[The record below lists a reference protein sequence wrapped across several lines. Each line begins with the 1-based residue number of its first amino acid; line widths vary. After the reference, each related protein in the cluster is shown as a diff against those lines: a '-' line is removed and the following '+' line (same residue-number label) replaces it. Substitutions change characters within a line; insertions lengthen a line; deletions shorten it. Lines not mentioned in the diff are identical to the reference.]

1 MMVLFKVVNQQHCK
15 FQERYVFQ
23 HFLDFFLVFLLNV
36 CSMFALYV
44 YLLFVFFACFVLF
57 IYIFCSYVYS

>member
-1 MMVLFKVVNQQHCK
+1 
-15 FQERYVFQ
+15 
-23 HFLDFFLVFLLNV
+23 VFLLNV